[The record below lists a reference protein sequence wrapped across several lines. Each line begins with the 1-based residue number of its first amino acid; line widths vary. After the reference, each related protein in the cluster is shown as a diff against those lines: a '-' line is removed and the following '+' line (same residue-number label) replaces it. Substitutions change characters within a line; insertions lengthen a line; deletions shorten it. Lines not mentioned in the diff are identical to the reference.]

1 MLDLYKD
8 FWQNIKISEQHLINS
23 EFEKNTILRRYLS
36 SPFLSPALGKK
47 LARLIQTARIH
58 VYVVPMDLE
67 RQGTVNFNFISN
79 LSKQKIQKLMRYYFF
94 VVYLRT
100 MIPANPPIRFSSNPA
115 IYIFPIAESKKFVK
129 NIGIHEMNSASTHI
143 HTDNYDGDI
152 YMWRKDDIEKV
163 LIHEALHSVHYD
175 LDIIN
180 QKVIPELRALEKDGF
195 NRLNI
200 NEAYTELCAV
210 YLYNILKL
218 SPKTPIGTNRRLLRA
233 LLQKDLEHSLRNCA
247 RLLHV
252 NGIHSIKNLQD
263 LQGYRQ
269 EAAAFSYIILRT
281 GLLWCLLTKCKNKT
295 KKRTDRL
302 ECLDDFLAIGFAGR
316 IGVYY
321 QYLLLD
327 IIKNGLFAREI
338 MKHMDSSEKK
348 EGKKMI
354 LAI

>member
-8 FWQNIKISEQHLINS
+8 FWQNIKISEQHPINS
-23 EFEKNTILRRYLS
+23 ELEKNTILRRYLS

-58 VYVVPMDLE
+58 VYVVPIDLKG
-67 RQGTVNFNFISN
+67 QGLVNFSFISN
-79 LSKQKIQKLMRYYFF
+79 LSKQKIQKLIRYYFF
-94 VVYLRT
+94 VVYLRVRL
-100 MIPANPPIRFSSNPA
+100 PANPPIRFSSSPS

-129 NIGIHEMNSASTHI
+129 NMGIHEMNSASTHI
-143 HTDNYDGDI
+143 HMDNYDGDI
-152 YMWRKDDIEKV
+152 YIWRKDDIEKV
-163 LIHEALHSVHYD
+163 LIHETLHSVHYD
-175 LDIIN
+175 MDIIN
-180 QKVIPELRALEKDGF
+180 QRVIPELRGLEKNGF

-218 SPKTPIGTNRRLLRA
+218 SPKAAIGTNRRLLRA
-233 LLQKDLEHSLRNCA
+233 LLLEDLEHSLRNSA
-247 RLLHV
+247 RLLRV
-252 NGIHSIKNLQD
+252 NGILSIKNLQN

-281 GLLWCLLTKCKNKT
+281 GLLWSLLTKCKSKM
-295 KKRTDRL
+295 KGHTDKL
-302 ECLDDFLAIGFAGR
+302 QCLDDFLAIGFAGR

-321 QYLLLD
+321 QYVLLD
-327 IIKNGLFAREI
+327 IIKNGAFAREI
-338 MKHMDSSEKK
+338 MRHIDSSEKK

>member
-8 FWQNIKISEQHLINS
+8 FWRDFKISDQRAITS
-23 EFEKNTILRRYLS
+23 EAEKKTILRRYLS
-36 SPFLSPALGKK
+36 SPFLSPAIGKK

-58 VYVVPMDLE
+58 DYVVELE
-67 RQGTVNFNFISN
+67 LEGQGTVYFHFISN
-79 LSKQKIQKLMRYYFF
+79 LSKPKIQKLVRYYFF

-100 MIPANPPIRFSSNPA
+100 RLPANPQLRFNSNPA
-115 IYIFPIAESKKFVK
+115 IYIFPVAESKKFVK
-129 NIGIHEMNSASTHI
+129 NMGIHEMNSASTHI
-143 HTDNYDGDI
+143 HTNNYDGDI

-163 LIHEALHSVHYD
+163 LIHETLHSVHYD

-180 QKVIPELRALEKDGF
+180 QQVIPELRGLEKDGF

-218 SPKTPIGTNRRLLRA
+218 SPSATIGANRKKLRA
-233 LLQKDLEHSLRNCA
+233 LLLEDLEHSLRNSA
-247 RLLHV
+247 RLLRV
-252 NGIHSIKNLQD
+252 NGIKTFKNLQE
-263 LQGYRQ
+263 LEGYRQ

-281 GLLWCLLTKCKNKT
+281 GLLWSLLTKCKSKT
-295 KKRTDRL
+295 KGRTDKL
-302 ECLDDFLAIGFAGR
+302 QCLDDFLAIGFSGR

-321 QYLLLD
+321 QYVLLD
-327 IIKNGLFAREI
+327 IVKNGAFAREI
-338 MKHMDSSEKK
+338 MQYMD
-348 EGKKMI
+348 GQPLGGKMI